1 MNRTENQIYEVSKY
15 TDKELFDILD
25 LINPTDRELEAKII
39 FLYERYRNMQNKS
52 GNELAKFFKDIY
64 ERFFGLEE
72 EEAFEVEGYEDYN
85 NNEFTDQRLV
95 EGFEEG
101 DTTIDTT
108 NGVTDTVEPVETVET
123 GETTETVEPT
133 ETTETV
139 EPTETVETKG
149 GSRPSTIGFTKQLM
163 FTPDKLNPTLNQ
175 TIKRII
181 SVDSQYRDDKTT
193 LSTEFTFNLSE
204 PLRDVLSL
212 KLYSIQVPRTWYTV
226 STNYGCNFF
235 FLKGNAP
242 GINDGNFDFQIDIPP
257 GNYTAPTIISALNV
271 KVQNLKTTYTDI
283 SFGETRID
291 YNPDNAIASIT
302 IDIKKHYNENSYYLY
317 FPTWSYPKTDA
328 SGTSSIYNSRY
339 QTIPAFLGYNYNQY
353 YTDILYSSPN
363 LPLTTD
369 TTEASND
376 AVNGLYYIDDMNN
389 FITIIRYIGPD
400 EYVSGTSM
408 EDLSFNITLSV
419 SGIVTRNSLVDDLN
433 YQLSQNTYLSEES
446 QITRVNV
453 TDPSLNGFGNSFYKL
468 KIKFS
473 RFTTNNIENSK
484 TYVLFPQEIPSASYN
499 KTWTGATSCFRFES
513 LTNEMNNIISETT
526 IIDQQSGK
534 YIITNN
540 PYIYLKCTKP
550 NYDVSQNDYKITI
563 NNSTAGYTLADYI
576 TAINTAVITEN
587 GNTILANPKKT
598 LGDFNT
604 TYMKGYIDTTD
615 STFKFQ
621 VDLNRSFTEDMY
633 YLDIKGGLLT
643 SLLDMSGDYLHGKL
657 NLTANNTLS
666 DQSGNIYSYVS
677 VDNGTYTFQDASSN
691 TYTFFD
697 KDDEIIRH
705 ISDFSYNLP
714 NTTIYLNLASAFTL
728 AGSTLK
734 DISENIIYD
743 FSDNDTQN
751 IYNYY
756 STTNNITYGYYDM
769 YLEIPYFMS
778 SFISEFVSTTD
789 NTMVVNL
796 AYLTGSY
803 SYESYEY
810 FDLSGSGYVFQSS
823 FNDNT
828 QYIIDSSYLLIAHPS
843 LKNYGNQNAGTFK
856 ISTDGIYTTHPTG
869 ILYRYQDIETEIN
882 KLFTNYTD
890 SDGTKLFLGSNIK
903 ISPNEA
909 TDKLDCT
916 FTIVMRKTLSQTDY
930 KIGFFDASYSRTTT
944 SYTDSTWFNNLNIGN
959 TYLSSAYGALGGI
972 ELNTIDTDGKS
983 YTKLVAT
990 KGVTIN
996 TIQFTDN
1003 SNNIFY
1009 IKPYEYGV
1017 TSIKGENDIQFKIP
1031 AVASDG
1037 ITPINYTRDQLLV
1050 AINTALANNE
1060 LTYGSSISVIK
1071 TNNNEYTKMR
1081 ININKYYYTA
1091 DYNLVFYDQTS
1102 FMKCYTGVKSVKNTT
1117 WDTTIG
1123 WLIGFHDSTSYN
1135 LSLRGTRGSIV
1146 TLAGDTT
1153 VSVNLYNYFLI
1164 CLDDF
1169 NQNHLNDG
1177 LVTVASNNTD
1187 ITLPSYANRTK
1198 LSCDPVTNLLV
1209 YDSTP
1214 DETTYNQLTQNQIR
1228 AITEN
1233 ANAKRQSSIISNTGD
1248 VSAKSYGSGPFVQDV
1263 FAYIPMKIA
1272 GLDNGSVYV
1281 DYGGTLQNQERTYFG
1296 PVNLSRM
1303 RVRLV
1308 SDRGD
1313 VVNLNG
1319 SNWSFSLICE
1329 QLYQQKPMGGNK

>member
-1 MNRTENQIYEVSKY
+1 MNHTENQIYEVSKY

-64 ERFFGLEE
+64 EHFFGLDEE
-72 EEAFEVEGYEDYN
+72 DDEGFEVEAFEDYN
-85 NNEFTDQRLV
+85 KNDFTEEEPLI
-95 EGFEEG
+95 EGMEEG
-101 DTTIDTT
+101 DTT
-108 NGVTDTVEPVETVET
+108 NEVTDTPEPAPVEPEPVP
-123 GETTETVEPT
+123 TT
-133 ETTETV
+133 
-139 EPTETVETKG
+139 TKKTK
-149 GSRPSTIGFTKQLM
+149 STARASAAIGFTKALTV
-163 FTPDKLNPTLNQ
+163 TPDKLNPTLNQ

-181 SVDSQYRDDKTT
+181 SIDSQYRDDKTT

-204 PLRDVLSL
+204 PLRDVVSI

-242 GINDGNFDFQIDIPP
+242 GINDGNFDFKIDIPP
-257 GNYTAPTIISALNV
+257 GNYTAPTIVSALNL
-271 KVQNLKTTYTDI
+271 KIQNLKTTYTDI
-283 SFGETRID
+283 SFGETGIG
-291 YNPDNAIASIT
+291 YNPDNAIASIS
-302 IDIKKHYNENSYYLY
+302 IDIKKHHNETSYYLY

-328 SGTSSIYNSRY
+328 SVNDPTYNSRY
-339 QTIPAFLGYNYNQY
+339 QTIPAFLGYNYNKY
-353 YTDILYSSPN
+353 YTDILYSTPN
-363 LPLTTD
+363 LPLTTN

-376 AVNGLYYIDDMNN
+376 AINGLYYIDELNN
-389 FITIIRYIGPD
+389 YFTIIKYIGPK
-400 EYVSGTSM
+400 EYVSETSVV
-408 EDLSFNITLSV
+408 DLSFDIRLTLT
-419 SGIVTRNSLVDDLN
+419 GIVTRNMLVDDLN
-433 YQLSQNTYLSEES
+433 YQLSNHEYLTES
-446 QITRVNV
+446 KITRVNV
-453 TDPSLNGFGNSFYKL
+453 IDPSLNGYGNSFYEL
-468 KIKFS
+468 KIKFN

-484 TYVLFPQEIPSASYN
+484 TLIVFPEETTSASYN
-499 KTWTGATSCFRFES
+499 KTWTGATSCFRFTALS
-513 LTNEMNNIISETT
+513 NEINNIISETT

-534 YIITNN
+534 YVITNN
-540 PYIYLKCTKP
+540 PYIYLKCIKP

-563 NNSTAGYTLADYI
+563 NNSSAGYTLADYI
-576 TAINTAVITEN
+576 SAINTAVITEN
-587 GNTILANPKKT
+587 GNTILANPKNT

-604 TYMKGYIDTTD
+604 TYMKGYIDTD
-615 STFKFQ
+615 SIFKFQ
-621 VDLNRSFTEDMY
+621 VDLNRNFTQDMY
-633 YLDIKGGLLT
+633 YMDIKGGLLT
-643 SLLDMSGDYLHGKL
+643 SLLDMSGDYLRGKL
-657 NLTANNTLS
+657 KLTANNTLS
-666 DQSGNIYSYVS
+666 DQNGKVYTYLDVS
-677 VDNGTYTFQDASSN
+677 NGTYTFQDSSSN
-691 TYTFFD
+691 TYKFFD
-697 KDDEIIRH
+697 KDDEIVRR

-714 NTTIYLNLASAFTL
+714 NTTMYLNLTSAFTL
-728 AGSTLK
+728 VGSNLK
-734 DISENIIYD
+734 DISTNIIYN
-743 FSDNDTQN
+743 FSDISLNT
-751 IYNYY
+751 YNFY
-756 STTNNITYGYYDM
+756 SSTNYITYGYYDM

-778 SFISEFVSTTD
+778 SFISEFVSTID
-789 NTMVVNL
+789 NTTVVNL
-796 AYLTGSY
+796 ANLTGS
-803 SYESYEY
+803 SSYEY
-810 FDLSGSGYVFQSS
+810 FDLSGSGYVFHSS
-823 FNDNT
+823 FDENS

-843 LKNYGNQNAGTFK
+843 LKNYGNQNAGIFK
-856 ISTDGIYTTHPTG
+856 ISTNGLYADHPTG
-869 ILYRYQDIETEIN
+869 IIYKYQDIETGIN
-882 KLFTNYTD
+882 NLFSNYSD
-890 SDGTKLFLGSNIK
+890 SDGTKLFLGSNIQ
-903 ISPNEA
+903 ITPNEV
-909 TDKLDCT
+909 TNRLDCT
-916 FTIVMRKTLSQTDY
+916 LTIIMKKTLTQAEY
-930 KIGFFDASYSRTTT
+930 KIGFFDASYNTTT
-944 SYTDSTWFNNLNIGN
+944 TTYTNSTWYNNLNIGN
-959 TYLSSAYGALGGI
+959 TYLSSAYGAVGGI
-972 ELNTIDTDGKS
+972 DLSNINTDGKS
-983 YTKLVAT
+983 YTKIVAT
-990 KGVTIN
+990 KAVLIN
-996 TIQFTDN
+996 SIQFTDN
-1003 SNNIFY
+1003 SDNIFY

-1017 TSIKGENDIQFKIP
+1017 TSSKGENDIQFKIP
-1031 AVASDG
+1031 AVASNG
-1037 ITPINYTRDQLLV
+1037 ITRISYTRDNLIK

-1071 TNNNEYTKMR
+1071 TNNNEYTKLR
-1081 ININKYYYTA
+1081 ININKYYYST

-1123 WLIGFHDSTSYN
+1123 WLIGFHDSTTYN
-1135 LSLRGTRGSIV
+1135 LSLRGTRGSTI
-1146 TLAGDTT
+1146 TLSGDTT

-1214 DETTYNQLTQNQIR
+1214 DETTYNNLTQNQIR

-1233 ANAKRQSSIISNTGD
+1233 ANAKRQSSIISNAGD

-1303 RVRLV
+1303 RVKLV

-1329 QLYQQKPMGGNK
+1329 QLYQQKPIGGGNK